1 MNVSSGIFKYLFVIC
16 SVLNINFCAIL
27 LGFLDYWRA
36 GLQVHSLHSLR
47 GSWLVK
53 VCKAH
58 PSLSEDGLDF
68 FNCNLSFRWWCLLAS
83 CSCYFLWFFCWKL
96 AKLKPASMVVL
107 NRLFEF
113 NQLITILMAVS
124 NSNVRVANVV
134 FYLGLNVSLFILVS
148 ALCKLLLKFFNSIHD
163 NGVLD
168 FNARLFE
175 DVLVM
180 PDMLCLFI

>member
-1 MNVSSGIFKYLFVIC
+1 
-16 SVLNINFCAIL
+16 
-27 LGFLDYWRA
+27 
-36 GLQVHSLHSLR
+36 
-47 GSWLVK
+47 
-53 VCKAH
+53 
-58 PSLSEDGLDF
+58 
-68 FNCNLSFRWWCLLAS
+68 
-83 CSCYFLWFFCWKL
+83 
-96 AKLKPASMVVL
+96 MVVL